1 MLLKMYLLNRISDM
15 NVSSAVV
22 VLSDVEGDENNEAL
36 RWLEAGAV
44 DFIKIPSS
52 FQEMKRIRHCAA

>member
-1 MLLKMYLLNRISDM
+1 MLLKMYLLNRISGM

-22 VLSDVEGDENNEAL
+22 VLSDVEDDEKHETP

-52 FQEMKRIRHCAA
+52 FQEMKRIRHYAA